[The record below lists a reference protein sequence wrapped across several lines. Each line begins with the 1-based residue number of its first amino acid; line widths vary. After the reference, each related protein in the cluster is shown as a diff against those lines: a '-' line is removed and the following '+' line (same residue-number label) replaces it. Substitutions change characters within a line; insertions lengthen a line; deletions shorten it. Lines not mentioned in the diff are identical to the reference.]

1 MKQRTPNATRLKAR
15 ISAYAKYNAIP
26 AQVVLQNFMF
36 ERIAERI
43 ARSRFAPNF
52 ILKGG
57 LLLSSM
63 LGLDKRSTMDMD
75 TTIVGLP
82 LTEDKIVEVIQE
94 ILGEPLEDNV
104 TFEIVSSIPI
114 RKDDVYGGFCLKL
127 NAVYES
133 VTTPIFIDITTGDSI
148 VPKPIQFG
156 YRKIFDNGL
165 FLVYSYPIETILA
178 EKLET
183 IVTRGIF
190 NKRPRDY
197 YDVYMIT
204 KSVQYDLPTLSR
216 ALLATAEHRKTKD
229 LVTQEYSQR
238 MDIIEHSDDIR
249 QQWEKYSKTFSYAK
263 GIPFETVVGS
273 VRNLLE
279 SVLAKPS

>member
-15 ISAYAKYNAIP
+15 INAYAKYNAIP

-94 ILGEPLEDNV
+94 ILNEPLDDNV

-197 YDVYMIT
+197 YDVYMLT
-204 KSVQYDLPTLSR
+204 KSVQFDIPTLCR
-216 ALLATAEHRKTKD
+216 ALLSTAEHRKSAD
-229 LVTQEYSQR
+229 VVTQEYTQR

-249 QQWEKYSKTFSYAK
+249 RQWEKYSKTFSYAK

>member
-15 ISAYAKYNAIP
+15 INAYAKYNAIP

-82 LTEDKIVEVIQE
+82 RTEDKIAEVIQE
-94 ILGEPLEDNV
+94 ILSEPLNDNV
-104 TFEIVSSIPI
+104 TFEIVSSTPI

-133 VTTPIFIDITTGDSI
+133 VITPIFIDITTGDSI
-148 VPKPIQFG
+148 VPGPVKFG
-156 YRKIFDNGL
+156 YRKIFDDEL

-197 YDVYMIT
+197 YDVYTLT
-204 KSVQYDLPTLSR
+204 KSVQYDIPTLSR

-249 QQWEKYSKTFSYAK
+249 HQWEKYSKTFSYAK

-279 SVLAKPS
+279 SVLA

>member
-15 ISAYAKYNAIP
+15 INAYAKYNAIP

-82 LTEDKIVEVIQE
+82 LTEDKIAEVIQE
-94 ILGEPLEDNV
+94 ILSEPLNDNV
-104 TFEIVSSIPI
+104 TFEIVSSTPI

-197 YDVYMIT
+197 YDVYMLT
-204 KSVQYDLPTLSR
+204 KSVQYDIPTLSR

-279 SVLAKPS
+279 KVLV

>member
-15 ISAYAKYNAIP
+15 INAYAKYNAIP

>member
-15 ISAYAKYNAIP
+15 INAYAKYNAIP

-82 LTEDKIVEVIQE
+82 LTEDKIAEVIQE
-94 ILGEPLEDNV
+94 ILNEPLEDNV
-104 TFEIVSSIPI
+104 TFEIVSSSPI

-165 FLVYSYPIETILA
+165 FLVYSYAIETILA

-249 QQWEKYSKTFSYAK
+249 RQWEKYSKTFSYAK

-279 SVLAKPS
+279 KVLA

>member
-94 ILGEPLEDNV
+94 ILNEPLDDNV

-238 MDIIEHSDDIR
+238 MDIIEYSDDIR

-279 SVLAKPS
+279 KVLA

>member
-15 ISAYAKYNAIP
+15 INAFAKYNAIP

-94 ILGEPLEDNV
+94 ILNESLDDNV

-204 KSVQYDLPTLSR
+204 KSVQYDIPTLSR

-229 LVTQEYSQR
+229 LVTQEYAQR

-249 QQWEKYSKTFSYAK
+249 RQWEKYSKTFSYAK

-279 SVLAKPS
+279 KVLA

>member
-15 ISAYAKYNAIP
+15 INAYAKYNAIP

-94 ILGEPLEDNV
+94 ILNEPLDDNV
-104 TFEIVSSIPI
+104 TFEVVSSIPI

-197 YDVYMIT
+197 YDVYMLT
-204 KSVQYDLPTLSR
+204 KSVQFDIPTLSR
-216 ALLATAEHRKTKD
+216 ALLSTAEHRKSAD
-229 LVTQEYSQR
+229 VVTQEYAQR

-249 QQWEKYSKTFSYAK
+249 RQWEKYSKTFSYAK

-279 SVLAKPS
+279 KVLA

>member
-15 ISAYAKYNAIP
+15 INAYAKYNAIP

-94 ILGEPLEDNV
+94 ILNESLDDNV

-204 KSVQYDLPTLSR
+204 KSVQYDIPTLSR

-229 LVTQEYSQR
+229 LVTQEYAQR

-249 QQWEKYSKTFSYAK
+249 RQWEKYSKTFSYAK

-279 SVLAKPS
+279 KVLA

>member
-94 ILGEPLEDNV
+94 ILNEPLDDNV

-238 MDIIEHSDDIR
+238 MDIIEYSDDIR

-279 SVLAKPS
+279 SVLA

>member
-94 ILGEPLEDNV
+94 ILNEPLDDNV

-279 SVLAKPS
+279 KVLA

>member
-1 MKQRTPNATRLKAR
+1 
-15 ISAYAKYNAIP
+15 
-26 AQVVLQNFMF
+26 MF

-82 LTEDKIVEVIQE
+82 LTEDKIAEVIQE
-94 ILGEPLEDNV
+94 ILSEPLNDNV
-104 TFEIVSSIPI
+104 TFEIVSSTPI

-133 VTTPIFIDITTGDSI
+133 VITPIFIDITTGDSI
-148 VPKPIQFG
+148 VPGPVKFG
-156 YRKIFDNGL
+156 YRKIFDDEL

-197 YDVYMIT
+197 YDVYTLT
-204 KSVQYDLPTLSR
+204 KSVQYDIPTLSR

-249 QQWEKYSKTFSYAK
+249 HQWEKYSKTFSYAK

-279 SVLAKPS
+279 SVLA